1 MRAVYPVS
9 SPPDPPAMTVLDVA
23 PAPDALLATLDAHVR
38 DLQEAGG
45 EPTAIL
51 VGPEAYESLKTAV
64 AERFGRQRADLAQYQ
79 WVPVVVDPFRGDRVC
94 VVPAPRD
101 VSAGVRAERV

>member
-1 MRAVYPVS
+1 
-9 SPPDPPAMTVLDVA
+9 MTVLDTEPSSA
-23 PAPDALLATLDAHVR
+23 DLLTTVDQHVR

-45 EPTAIL
+45 EPFAIL

-64 AERFGRQRADLAQYQ
+64 AERFGRERADLEQYQ
-79 WVPVVVDPFRGDRVC
+79 WVPVVVDPFRGGRVC

-101 VSAGVRAERV
+101 VSAGVRAERT